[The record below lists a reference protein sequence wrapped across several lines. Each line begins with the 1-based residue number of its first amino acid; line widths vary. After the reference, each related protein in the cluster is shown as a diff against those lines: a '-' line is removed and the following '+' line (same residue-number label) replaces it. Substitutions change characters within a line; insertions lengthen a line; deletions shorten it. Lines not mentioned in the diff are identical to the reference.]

1 MEKKIQEI
9 WKEILQLDIE
19 PQTDESFF
27 DLGGNSYH
35 AATAAQRIEEET
47 GKHIEV
53 SDFYEYDTI
62 EAIVKLLSESGEN

>member
-1 MEKKIQEI
+1 MEKKLQEI
-9 WKEILQLDIE
+9 WKEILQLDSE
-19 PQTDESFF
+19 PKLEESFF

-47 GKHIEV
+47 GRHIEV

-62 EAIVKLLSESGEN
+62 ESLVKLLN